1 MPQLFY
7 GIFGLLYSAGVGVTA
22 AFYITAGLVVGIVLG
37 GLKAI
42 LKATGVL
49 GGRKADDIGTRI
61 RPSQAADL
69 SRTYIY
75 GTYRAGGD
83 VLFFD
88 TSGTDND
95 KLWMMVAFSSRE
107 CDALNKVYFNDEEIS
122 FNVSDQ
128 ATTSPYSSVTCKRHV
143 QFGTDSQA
151 ATAAFVSGVY
161 NWTANHRNR
170 GTATIG
176 FELEFNRDVFP
187 NGLPLLS
194 AEWQGAKIYDPR
206 LDSTVSGGSG
216 SHRVADKTTWE
227 YSANAALV
235 LYDYMRDDLIGPAF
249 PNSVFDMANIIAAA
263 NICDESVALAGGGTV
278 ARYTINGEVDGDER
292 FGSVVSDMLEA
303 MAGDITFT
311 GDKFLI
317 FPGEY
322 ATPTVSFDESNYSFF
337 EMTPAPPRNQ
347 LVNGVK
353 GIFVD
358 ATQDYQPVDYP
369 AQTSTTAL
377 TQDNNERFWLDLDL
391 VYVTNNATAQRIAKI
406 EFERA
411 RLRRIIAM
419 QTNLEGLRV
428 KPNDTIYVSH
438 ANTGLVNEVFR
449 VLTVDFEMNGED
461 GTAYT
466 CNITAKEENSAAYS
480 WTAGTDE
487 TVVTNPNAIN
497 LPPFP
502 YGGNLQ
508 TPFGVVVLPDLVTS
522 TGGAVQSGVNVS
534 FSAPNSW
541 VQATQVEVTDNAS
554 GDTVG
559 AAVVPRGQTEV
570 FIPTGAGTFDVAL
583 FNHGNFGEHSSTV
596 NDTSNTVTDETEAH
610 DTVNVSGV
618 NSEGVAKTFGKVW
631 RETFDSYTAISDV
644 TDRYEDINSTASG
657 AELSL
662 ETGGTAGNQF
672 LRIGNNTGNDEYCL
686 VHSGPS
692 IPYNPNSTYR
702 IGFRAK
708 QPTGSGT
715 VSMGVV
721 GRNAADDDFI
731 DSDGDTGGS
740 FDPFDC
746 FFRAG
751 ENVTL
756 TTSFVDYEG
765 YFSGTSATPLS
776 QAADTPTGALELHTD
791 CKYFR
796 PYITVNETDQA
807 GQVDIDEIWIEEMR
821 PIETGDIADNNVT
834 TPKFAIQ
841 AATELVS
848 TFTATEIS
856 RSTVGPHD
864 VQNVTIASGDN
875 NGGVCYIVFTCSWG
889 SNNTDNNFPLFEI
902 IAYEN
907 GTEVRTVMTTNLN
920 RMRSNPDA
928 AHSAALTCI
937 DDPTAGTTLKYACEV
952 TLASGETATFE
963 DRSIAVFQAKDNT

>member
-1 MPQLFY
+1 MPQLIPA
-7 GIFGLLYSAGVGVTA
+7 IFSFLVPIIGSAA
-22 AFYITAGLVVGIVLG
+22 AFYTTIAIGIGAVFMGVKML
-37 GLKAI
+37 LR
-42 LKATGVL
+42 ATGVI
-49 GGRKADDIGTRI
+49 GGRKAADIGNRI
-61 RPSQAADL
+61 RPSQGADL
-69 SRTYIY
+69 SRSYIY
-75 GTYRAGGD
+75 GTMRVGGD
-83 VLFFD
+83 ILYYD

-95 KLWMMVAFSSRE
+95 KLWMMLAYSSRE
-107 CDALNKVYFNDEEIS
+107 CEALNQVWFNDTQIS
-122 FNVSDQ
+122 FNGSDQ
-128 ATTSPYSSVTCKRHV
+128 AITSPYNNVTCKRHI
-143 QFGTDSQA
+143 QYGTDDQV
-151 ATAAFVSGVY
+151 ATAAFVSGLS

-176 FELEFNRDVFP
+176 FEMEFDRDVFP

-194 AEWQGAKIYDPR
+194 AEWQGAKVYDPR

-227 YSANAALV
+227 YSANAALI
-235 LYDYMRDDLIGPAF
+235 LYDYMRDDLLGPGY
-249 PNSVFDMANIIAAA
+249 PNSIFDMANIIAAA
-263 NICDESVALAGGGTV
+263 NTCDEDVTLLAGGTED
-278 ARYTINGEVDGDER
+278 RYTINGEVDGDER
-292 FGSVVSDMLEA
+292 FGAVISDMLQA

-322 ATPTVSFDESNYSFF
+322 VAPTVTFDESNYSFF
-337 EMTPAPPRNQ
+337 ELTPAPPRNQ

-358 ATQDYQPVDYP
+358 ATQDYQPVDYAP
-369 AQTSTTAL
+369 QTSAAAL
-377 TQDNNERFWLDLDL
+377 LQDNDERFWLDLDL
-391 VYVTNNATAQRIAKI
+391 VYTTSAATAQRIAKI

-411 RLRRIIAM
+411 RLRRIVAM
-419 QTNLEGLRV
+419 TTNLEGLRV

-438 ANTGLVNEVFR
+438 ANTGLVNQVFR

-466 CNITAKEENSAAYS
+466 CNLTAKEEDSTAYS
-480 WTAGTDE
+480 WTAATDE
-487 TVVTNPNAIN
+487 TAASNPNAVTV
-497 LPPFP
+497 PPFP
-502 YGGNLQ
+502 FGSTLQ
-508 TPFGVVVLPDLVTS
+508 TPFGVVVIPDLVTS
-522 TGGAVQSGVNVS
+522 TGGAQQSGVNVS
-534 FSAPNSW
+534 WTAPNTW

-554 GDTVG
+554 GDVVG
-559 AAVVPRGQTEV
+559 ATVVPRGQTEV

-583 FNHGNFGEHSSTV
+583 FNHGNFGEHSTTV
-596 NDTSNTVTDETEAH
+596 NDTSNAVTDENEAH

-618 NSEGVAKTFGKVW
+618 DSEGVAKSFGKVW
-631 RETFDSYTAISDV
+631 RETFDSYTAIADV
-644 TDRYEDINSTASG
+644 TDRYDDINSAASG

-672 LRIGNNTGNDEYCL
+672 LRIGNNAGNDEYCL
-686 VHSGPS
+686 VHAGPS
-692 IPYNPNSTYR
+692 IPYNPNSTYAV
-702 IGFRAK
+702 GFRVK

-721 GRNAADDDFI
+721 GRNAADDDYI
-731 DSDGDTGGS
+731 DSDGDTGVS

-756 TTSFVDYEG
+756 TTSFVDYIG
-765 YFSGTSATPLS
+765 YFSGTTATPAS
-776 QAADTPTGALELHTD
+776 AAASSPTGALELHTD

-796 PYITVNETDQA
+796 PYITVNEADQA
-807 GQVDIDEIWIEEMR
+807 GQVDIDEIWVEERR
-821 PIETGDIADNNVT
+821 PVETGDITDQNVT

-856 RSTVGPHD
+856 RNTVGPHD
-864 VQNVTIASGDN
+864 LQNVTITSGDN
-875 NGGVCYIVFTCSWG
+875 NGGTCYIVFTCSWG
-889 SNNTDNNFPLFEI
+889 SNNTDNNYPLFEI

-928 AHSAALTCI
+928 AHSAALTCT
-937 DDPTAGTTLKYACEV
+937 DDPTSGTTLKYACEV